1 MAERSTNNSHNAPAQ
16 LVIATAG
23 HVDHGKTSLI
33 KHLTGV
39 ETDTLKEEKSRGL
52 SINLGYAYHHFQDA
66 NTGDELC
73 LGFVDVPG
81 HIDFIQNMLAG
92 VGGVEHALL
101 VVAADDGIMPQTL
114 EHLAILDLLG
124 VHNISIAITK
134 VDRVDAARQA
144 EVKSELTDLLASHG
158 LDAECFA
165 VDNLSGSG
173 VAELRSHLEDKLRHE
188 RLGNSQSR
196 AFNTRFLI
204 DRSFTVKGIGTV
216 VTGTVRSGEVCTED
230 RLWYSASNEEVRV
243 RGMRLDS
250 NELTRAATG
259 QRAALNITL
268 PHESISRGDW
278 LSSSQNQKPQQ
289 RIDVELKLLSEQ
301 MNIKSSSQYHL
312 YVGASHHL
320 VNIRPLDS
328 DQSIYQV
335 RSDEPMFCV
344 RGDRFVVRDPAGR
357 FTLGGGQVLDINVPR
372 RGRSN
377 SERISFLEALKN
389 DFPKALSSLIEVS
402 SFGVDPDALASNYN
416 LTPEALE
423 EELANSNIE
432 FVLLTNQESKTRTAL
447 SGEKFSNFKGS
458 IARFLDSSHQRQP
471 HIRGVSEP
479 ALSKGVDFAGSHLL
493 FHTLI
498 EKLVVDRVI
507 KRSGTLLHLPD
518 HQAAISAE
526 EKEFLNKIRPLLK
539 EAGRVPPRT
548 RELEEMTKI
557 PLIELERILKAT
569 SQSKNLIRVA
579 DNRYYLP
586 ETIME
591 LAEFTEQLARQNNDD
606 EGFSVIQFRDASGIG
621 RNLCIELLEYF
632 DRVGFT
638 RRDGNSRFL
647 RTDKENIFK

>member
-1 MAERSTNNSHNAPAQ
+1 MAESPSNLSSKAPAQ

-33 KHLTGV
+33 KHLTGT
-39 ETDTLKEEKSRGL
+39 ETDTLQEEKARGL
-52 SINLGYAYHHFQDA
+52 SINLGYAYHHFQDPDS
-66 NTGDELC
+66 NEPLC

-124 VHNISIAITK
+124 VHHISIALTK
-134 VDRVDAARQA
+134 IDRVDESRQT
-144 EVKSELTDLLASHG
+144 EVIASLMTLLDSHQ
-158 LDAECFA
+158 LQAECFP

-173 VAELRSHLEDKLRHE
+173 VAELRSHLENILGSK
-188 RLGNSQSR
+188 RLDQSGSLGLNS
-196 AFNTRFLI
+196 RFLI
-204 DRSFTVKGIGTV
+204 DRSFTVKGTGTV
-216 VTGTVRSGEVCTED
+216 VTGTVRSGDINTGD
-230 RLWYSASNEEVRV
+230 KLWFSGTGEEVRV

-250 NELTRAATG
+250 NELSHARSG

-268 PHESISRGDW
+268 PQDSVSRGAW
-278 LSSSQNQKPQQ
+278 LSGNPEQTPQQ
-289 RIDVELKLLSEQ
+289 RIDVELSLLNQ
-301 MNIKSSSQYHL
+301 QLNIRSSSQYHL
-312 YVGASHHL
+312 YMGASHHL

-328 DQSIYQV
+328 EESIFQI
-335 RSDEPMFCV
+335 RSDEPVYCV

-357 FTLGGGQVLDINVPR
+357 FTIGGGQVLDTNVPR

-377 SERISFLEALKN
+377 RERISFLGALKQ
-389 DFPKALSSLIEVS
+389 DFPDALSSLIARTAY
-402 SFGVDPDALASNYN
+402 GIDPDAVANNYN
-416 LTPEALE
+416 LTPAALE
-423 EELANSNIE
+423 AALAEMSTDPI
-432 FVLLTNQESKTRTAL
+432 VLVNQEHKTRTVISRDRFIEL
-447 SGEKFSNFKGS
+447 RDS
-458 IARFLDSSHQRQP
+458 ITRYLDSSHQRQP

-479 ALSKGVDFAGSHLL
+479 ALSKGVNFAGPHRL
-493 FHTLI
+493 FHTVV
-498 EKLVVDRVI
+498 EKLISEQVI
-507 KRSGTLLHLPD
+507 KRSGTLHHLPD

-539 EAGRVPPRT
+539 QAGRVAPRT
-548 RELEEMTKI
+548 RELVEMTNI
-557 PLIELERILKAT
+557 PLKNLERILKLT

-591 LAEFTEQLARQNNDD
+591 LAEFTEQLAGSNADD
-606 EGFSVIQFRDASGIG
+606 DGFSVIQFRDASGIG
-621 RNLCIELLEYF
+621 RNLCIEILEYF
-632 DRVGFT
+632 DRIGFT
-638 RRDGNSRFL
+638 RRDGNARFL